1 MSTLGIIGS
10 GNIGSAVARLAVAAG
25 IDVVIANS
33 RGPQSLADLVQE
45 LGPRAGAGTVEQ
57 AAGAGEATLLS
68 IPLSA
73 YSSLPAGLLEGKT
86 VLDTGNYYPH
96 RDGRIAELD
105 SGKLT
110 TSELVQQLLP
120 GALLVK
126 AFNNILAHHIPQLA
140 RPAGAPDRSALP
152 IAGDDSGAK
161 VWAAELIGRLG
172 YDTLDAGTLADSWHF
187 EPEAGAY
194 TQIYLADPDVP
205 AEQIMQAP
213 AAPLPADK
221 LRAALAASHRVDVA
235 ARVF

>member
-1 MSTLGIIGS
+1 
-10 GNIGSAVARLAVAAG
+10 
-25 IDVVIANS
+25 VIANS
-33 RGPQSLADLVQE
+33 RGPQSLSDLVQE
-45 LGPRAGAGTVEQ
+45 LGPRARAGTVEQ
-57 AAGAGEATLLS
+57 AAGAGEAILLS

-73 YSSLPAGLLEGKT
+73 YDSLPVGLLEGRT
-86 VLDTGNYYPH
+86 VLDTGNYYPY

-110 TSELVQQLLP
+110 TSELVQQFLP

-126 AFNNILAHHIPQLA
+126 AFNSILAHHIPQLA

-161 VWAAELIGRLG
+161 VRAAELIGRLG
-172 YDTLDAGTLADSWHF
+172 YDTIDAGTLADSWRF

-194 TQIYLADPDVP
+194 TRVYLAEPDVP
-205 AEQIMQAP
+205 AEQMMQAP